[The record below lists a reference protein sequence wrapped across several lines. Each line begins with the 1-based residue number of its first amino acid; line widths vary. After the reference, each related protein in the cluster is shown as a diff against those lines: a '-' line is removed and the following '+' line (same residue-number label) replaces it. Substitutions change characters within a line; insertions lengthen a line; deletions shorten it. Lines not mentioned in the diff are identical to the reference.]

1 LLKRRVITK
10 EMFASLPIPLGLSER
25 GGV

>member
-1 LLKRRVITK
+1 LKRRGITK

-25 GGV
+25 GGI